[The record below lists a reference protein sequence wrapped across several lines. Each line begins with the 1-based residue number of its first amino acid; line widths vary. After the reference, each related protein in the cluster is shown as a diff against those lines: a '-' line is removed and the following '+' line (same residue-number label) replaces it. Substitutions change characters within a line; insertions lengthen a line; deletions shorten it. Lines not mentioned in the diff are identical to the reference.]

1 MGKETEGEATTT
13 CAQSHHH
20 DSLHLI
26 SNRKHKSL
34 KYYVFLITEAQCCVH
49 GIFKRKADVDCLN
62 ISKVIL
68 HINLFMRRFSLPSI
82 CSTLWFLPSP
92 HTQSDLLSSPIK
104 SAHLRWKTFS
114 RTGDPRAALR
124 SDRKTGNCW
133 RCLCTVYRSGAL
145 KMHEVSS
152 ESVGKKKK
160 KSSQMCFTGLPSLRN
175 TSVQVEIRLQEQNVF
190 LEWIYGILTC
200 ILQRER
206 ELFGEI
212 WQELHTSIKN
222 YVFTLG
228 NKHIAEKDIH
238 LCFIKIYIVF
248 FSWCLLVKSE
258 SIPRFRSAETTT
270 IFLLFAIPEYWKI
283 CGLFIGYVATFEL
296 VYWKV

>member
-160 KSSQMCFTGLPSLRN
+160 EFP
-175 TSVQVEIRLQEQNVF
+175 NVF
-190 LEWIYGILTC
+190 HGPAIFEKHISTSGDKTARAEC
-200 ILQRER
+200 V
-206 ELFGEI
+206 FGVDLRHSN
-212 WQELHTSIKN
+212 LHTSERERALWRN
-222 YVFTLG
+222 MTR
-228 NKHIAEKDIH
+228 IAH
-238 LCFIKIYIVF
+238 LN
-248 FSWCLLVKSE
+248 
-258 SIPRFRSAETTT
+258 
-270 IFLLFAIPEYWKI
+270 
-283 CGLFIGYVATFEL
+283 
-296 VYWKV
+296 